1 MYAHLATKRREGGK
15 GFFFSL
21 ILSLSLSFS
30 RRNTPRW
37 SVFSTPFEQSRV
49 GHSEARSVL
58 FMRKFA
64 LGATTLG
71 AIPLFLKLFPPTVPR
86 DDIRLP
92 IPSANRHPSVDP
104 CSRVVERIQLDCSAN
119 TRPYCYAR
127 ILRGQFLSSSLSFRE
142 NYWKSRKY
150 PRYRWNIFPRIG
162 TQ

>member
-1 MYAHLATKRREGGK
+1 MEGGGK
-15 GFFFSL
+15 RILFFSD
-21 ILSLSLSFS
+21 SLSLSFS

-49 GHSEARSVL
+49 GHSEARSVP

-92 IPSANRHPSVDP
+92 IPFANRHPSVDP

-119 TRPYCYAR
+119 THPYCYAR
-127 ILRGQFLSSSLSFRE
+127 ILRTISFLLPLL
-142 NYWKSRKY
+142 SRKLLEIKKVSTIQVEY
-150 PRYRWNIFPRIG
+150 FSTNWYTIISFYF
-162 TQ
+162 